1 MDTTTPEAGTKSR
14 IRQRIFL
21 VFLLIFP
28 SVAYLFLSTG
38 REHFISLPYYG
49 PREAVEVERDG
60 EKVIDTVYH
69 TVPGFSF
76 INHDGR
82 TITEKWLEGKI
93 YVTDYF
99 FATCQSI
106 CPKMTSNMVRVQQR
120 FKDVPGLI
128 FLSHT
133 VDPEHDTAEVLLN
146 YAMQVHADTS
156 NWYFVT
162 GDKKALYDQ
171 ARYGYFITAMEGD
184 GGPEDFIH
192 SEKLVLVDRERHIRG
207 FYDGTTV
214 ASVDSLIDDIRVLMA
229 DYARR
234 TQAEKEKIEQRK

>member
-1 MDTTTPEAGTKSR
+1 MNHTTPEEGTKRR
-14 IRQRIFL
+14 IRQRVFL
-21 VFLLIFP
+21 VFLLLFP
-28 SVAYLFLSTG
+28 SLAYLFFSTG
-38 REHFISLPYYG
+38 RENFLSLPYYG
-49 PREAVEVERDG
+49 PRETVEVERDG
-60 EKVIDTVYH
+60 KKVTDTLYH
-69 TVPGFSF
+69 TVPPFAF
-76 INHDGR
+76 TNQDGR
-82 TITEKWLEGKI
+82 MITEKTLEGKI

-106 CPKMTSNMVRVQQR
+106 CPKMTSNMLRVQER
-120 FKDVPGLI
+120 FKDTPGLV

-133 VDPEHDTAEVLLN
+133 VDPEHDTAEVLQN

-162 GDKKALYDQ
+162 GDKKSLYDQ

-184 GGPEDFIH
+184 GGAEDFIH